1 MEHESVKIMWENYTS
16 LIGNSKTCNHDTYG
30 VWHFCDN
37 ENDANEL
44 AELVVKGIKKATASL
59 FESYA
64 FENESIPKEGDLNI
78 IINWDGIAKCII
90 KTINVELV
98 PYKHVTEEF
107 AAYEGEGDKSLNYW
121 RNCHWDYF
129 SREMKEIGKEPSE
142 DMIVVCEKFEVV
154 YV

>member
-16 LIGNSKTCNHDTYG
+16 LIGNSETCNQDTYG

-59 FESYA
+59 FESYS
-64 FENESIPKEGDLNI
+64 FENECIPKEGNLNI
-78 IINWDGIAKCII
+78 IINWDGVAKCII

-98 PYKHVTEEF
+98 PYKDVTEEF
-107 AAYEGEGDKSLNYW
+107 AASEGEGDKSLNYW

-129 SREMKEIGKEPSE
+129 SREMQEIGKEPSE